1 MITIKTKNYSDM
13 NKHAISSLYGIL
25 KGINDSPT
33 LNYALKGTSTGN
45 LLQNVEG
52 LANAAELDTPYNIKE
67 LSSEV
72 QKDLN
77 LATENISSF
86 SDLDKDMP
94 SVRKMLCKYS
104 RASGSLSGP
113 MDPKFVE
120 IVEELEQLPYARN
133 ILYEARKGK
142 GTIFGTPKSS
152 GSKIDIMIYT
162 EFFKWLPAK
171 LDELHNKLS
180 RVSGGTAC

>member
-1 MITIKTKNYSDM
+1 MITIKTKKYSDM
-13 NKHAISSLYGIL
+13 NKCAISSLYGIL

-52 LANAAELDTPYNIKE
+52 LANAAELDTPYNIKK
-67 LSSEV
+67 LSLEV
-72 QKDLN
+72 EKDLN
-77 LATENISSF
+77 LATENITSF

-113 MDPKFVE
+113 MDPKF
-120 IVEELEQLPYARN
+120 
-133 ILYEARKGK
+133 
-142 GTIFGTPKSS
+142 GTPGSS
-152 GSKIDIMIYT
+152 GSKVDLMIYT

-180 RVSGGTAC
+180 RLSGGTAC